1 MKELVAC
8 FCAMAALAAVAEMKL
23 ATVNLETLV
32 KNHPSHES
40 NRTLVKS
47 TADDYRK
54 KMEMRQEQAKS
65 LVDEGKKLQAD
76 WQNPMLSA
84 AAKADLQKKL
94 DGIQRKLFAA
104 QQEMRADDQ
113 RYQEELSDLQQRLFK
128 IEKKD
133 VEAKIATFAAENGY
147 DMIVDVA
154 ACGFAK
160 PELDVTDAVLK
171 AMGVG
176 KPKADKADK

>member
-1 MKELVAC
+1 MKRIVMGICVA
-8 FCAMAALAAVAEMKL
+8 AVMAASAEMKF

-54 KMEMRQEQAKS
+54 KMEDRQEQAKA
-65 LVDEGKKLQAD
+65 LVDEGKKLQSD

-84 AAKADLQKKL
+84 AAKAELQKKL

-104 QQEMRADDQ
+104 QQEMRAEDQ
-113 RYQEELSDLQQRLFK
+113 HYQEELADLQQRLFK

-133 VEAKIATFAAENGY
+133 IEAKIAAFAKEKGY
-147 DMIVDVA
+147 DMIFDAA
-154 ACGFAK
+154 ACGFSK

-171 AMGVG
+171 VMGVDTPK
-176 KPKADKADK
+176 KPE

>member
-1 MKELVAC
+1 MKRMVMGICVAA
-8 FCAMAALAAVAEMKL
+8 AMMAGAEMKF

-54 KMEMRQEQAKS
+54 KMEERQEQVKV
-65 LVDEGKKLQAD
+65 LVDEGKKLQSD

-94 DGIQRKLFAA
+94 DGIQRKLFSA

-113 RYQEELSDLQQRLFK
+113 HYQEELADLQQRLFK

-133 VEAKIATFAAENGY
+133 IEAKIAAFAKEQGY
-147 DMIVDVA
+147 DMIFDAA
-154 ACGFAK
+154 ACGFSK

-171 AMGVG
+171 MMGVD
-176 KPKADKADK
+176 KPKKSE

>member
-1 MKELVAC
+1 MKKVIFAYVCMAVAVVS
-8 FCAMAALAAVAEMKL
+8 AAVKMG
-23 ATVNLETLV
+23 TVNLETLI

-54 KMEMRQEQAKS
+54 KMEARQEKMKA
-65 LVDEGKKLQAD
+65 LVEEGKKHQSD

-84 AAKADLQKKL
+84 AAKANLQKKL
-94 DGIQRKLFAA
+94 EDVQRRMFAI
-104 QQEMRADDQ
+104 QQEMRAEDQ
-113 RYQEELSDLQQRLFK
+113 RCQEELADLQQRLFK

-133 VEAKIATFAAENGY
+133 VEASIADFAKDEGY
-147 DMIVDVA
+147 DLIVDIA

-160 PELDVTDAVLK
+160 PELDVTDAILK
-171 AMGVG
+171 KMGVRN
-176 KPKADKADK
+176 PKK

>member
-1 MKELVAC
+1 MKRMVMGL
-8 FCAMAALAAVAEMKL
+8 CAATVMMAGAEMKF
-23 ATVNLETLV
+23 ATVSLETLV

-54 KMEMRQEQAKS
+54 KMEDRQEQVKA
-65 LVDEGKKLQAD
+65 LVEEGKKLQSD

-84 AAKADLQKKL
+84 SAKADLQKKL
-94 DGIQRKLFAA
+94 DGIQRKLFTV

-113 RYQEELSDLQQRLFK
+113 HYQDELADLQQRLFK

-133 VEAKIATFAAENGY
+133 IEAKITAFAKEQGY
-147 DMIVDVA
+147 DMIFDVA

-171 AMGVG
+171 TMGVD
-176 KPKADKADK
+176 KSKKAE

>member
-1 MKELVAC
+1 MKRLIAC
-8 FCAMAALAAVAEMKL
+8 VCMAAATAASAELKMG
-23 ATVNLETLV
+23 TVSLETLI

-54 KMEMRQEQAKS
+54 KMESRQEQAKA
-65 LVDEGKKLQAD
+65 LMEEGKKIQSD

-84 AAKADLQKKL
+84 SAKADLQRKME
-94 DGIQRKLFAA
+94 GIQRKLYSA
-104 QQEMRADDQ
+104 QQDMRAEDQ
-113 RYQEELSDLQQRLFK
+113 RCQEELSDLQQRLFK

-133 VEAKIATFAAENGY
+133 VEAKIAEFAKEQGY

-154 ACGFAK
+154 ACGFSK
-160 PELDVTDAVLK
+160 PELDVTDGVLK
-171 AMGVG
+171 KMGVD
-176 KPKADKADK
+176 KPKAE

>member
-1 MKELVAC
+1 MKKIVVGMCL
-8 FCAMAALAAVAEMKL
+8 FAAVAASAEMKV

-54 KMEMRQEQAKS
+54 KMESRQDDVKA
-65 LVDEGKKLQAD
+65 LVEEGKKLQSD

-84 AAKADLQKKL
+84 SAKADLQKKL

-104 QQEMRADDQ
+104 QQDMRADDQ
-113 RYQEELSDLQQRLFK
+113 RYQEELADLQQRLFK

-133 VEAKIATFAAENGY
+133 VEEKIAAYAKEMEY
-147 DMIVDVA
+147 DLIIDVA
-154 ACGFAK
+154 ACGFSK

-171 AMGVG
+171 KMGVD
-176 KPKADKADK
+176 KPKSDK

>member
-1 MKELVAC
+1 MKSIVFA
-8 FCAMAALAAVAEMKL
+8 FAFAVTFLASADMKFG
-23 ATVNLETLV
+23 TVNLEILI

-54 KMEMRQEQAKS
+54 KMEARQENAKA
-65 LVDEGKKLQAD
+65 LVDEGKKFQSD

-84 AAKADLQKKL
+84 AAKADIQKKL
-94 DGIQRKLFAA
+94 EDVQRKLFAL
-104 QQEMRADDQ
+104 QQEMRAEDQ
-113 RYQEELSDLQQRLFK
+113 RYQEELSDLQQRLFR

-133 VEAKIATFAAENGY
+133 VEAKLAEFSKEEGY
-147 DMIVDVA
+147 DLIVDVV

-171 AMGVG
+171 KMGVK
-176 KPKADKADK
+176 KPVK